1 MINFRDKIR
10 KLLLIFHNFCCKIKT
25 EEVFFYYP
33 AKERKIIMVRII
45 IGLKGSGKTK
55 HLIELA
61 NKAVETS
68 PGNVVCIEKGNKL
81 MFDVRHQVRLVDT
94 DVFGVSGA
102 DQLFGMVCGIISAN
116 YDIKDIF
123 IDSSLKICK
132 DDKEEF
138 VKLIEALNKIT
149 TAREINLVTTASID
163 AADFPVALNKY
174 IL

>member
-1 MINFRDKIR
+1 MIFFK
-10 KLLLIFHNFCCKIKT
+10 FCCTIDT
-25 EEVFFYYP
+25 EEKIFDFIL
-33 AKERKIIMVRII
+33 ERKVFIMVRII

-94 DVFGVSGA
+94 DVFGIENA

-132 DDKEEF
+132 DNKDDF
-138 VKLIEALNKIT
+138 VKLIEALDKIT
-149 TAREINLVTTASID
+149 TQKEINLVTTASID
-163 AADFPVALNKY
+163 IADFPTSLNKY

>member
-1 MINFRDKIR
+1 
-10 KLLLIFHNFCCKIKT
+10 
-25 EEVFFYYP
+25 
-33 AKERKIIMVRII
+33 MVRII

-81 MFDVRHQVRLVDT
+81 IFDVRHQVRLVDT
-94 DVFGVSGA
+94 DIYGISNA
-102 DQLFGMVCGIISAN
+102 DELYGMVCGIMSAN

-132 DDKEEF
+132 DDKAEF
-138 VKLIEALNKIT
+138 VKLIEALDKIT
-149 TAREINLVTTASID
+149 AQREINLVTTASID
-163 AADFPVALNKY
+163 ISDFPAELNKY

>member
-1 MINFRDKIR
+1 
-10 KLLLIFHNFCCKIKT
+10 
-25 EEVFFYYP
+25 
-33 AKERKIIMVRII
+33 MVRII

-81 MFDVRHQVRLVDT
+81 IFDVRHQVRLVDT
-94 DVFGVSGA
+94 DVYGISNA
-102 DQLFGMVCGIISAN
+102 DELFGMVCGIMSAN

-132 DDKEEF
+132 DDKAEF
-138 VKLIEALNKIT
+138 VKLIEALDKIT
-149 TAREINLVTTASID
+149 AQREINLVTTASID
-163 AADFPVALNKY
+163 ISDFPQELNKY

>member
-1 MINFRDKIR
+1 
-10 KLLLIFHNFCCKIKT
+10 
-25 EEVFFYYP
+25 
-33 AKERKIIMVRII
+33 MVRII

-81 MFDVRHQVRLVDT
+81 IFDVRHQVRLVDT
-94 DVFGVSGA
+94 DAFGISNA
-102 DQLFGMVCGIISAN
+102 DELYGMVCGIMSAN

-132 DDKEEF
+132 DDKAEF
-138 VKLIEALNKIT
+138 VKLVEALDKIT
-149 TAREINLVTTASID
+149 NEREINLITTASID
-163 AADFPVALNKY
+163 ISEFPKELNKY

>member
-1 MINFRDKIR
+1 
-10 KLLLIFHNFCCKIKT
+10 
-25 EEVFFYYP
+25 
-33 AKERKIIMVRII
+33 MVRII

-94 DVFGVSGA
+94 DVFGIENA

-132 DDKEEF
+132 DNKDDF
-138 VKLIEALNKIT
+138 VKLIEALDKIT
-149 TAREINLVTTASID
+149 TQKEINLVTTASID
-163 AADFPVALNKY
+163 ISDFPTSLNKY

>member
-1 MINFRDKIR
+1 
-10 KLLLIFHNFCCKIKT
+10 
-25 EEVFFYYP
+25 
-33 AKERKIIMVRII
+33 MVRII

-81 MFDVRHQVRLVDT
+81 IFDVRHQVRLVDT
-94 DVFGVSGA
+94 DAFSITNA
-102 DQLFGMVCGIISAN
+102 DELYGMVCGIISAN

-132 DDKEEF
+132 DDKAQF
-138 VKLIEALNKIT
+138 VKLIEALDKIT
-149 TAREINLVTTASID
+149 TEREINCVTTASID
-163 AADFPVALNKY
+163 ISEFPQELNKY

>member
-1 MINFRDKIR
+1 
-10 KLLLIFHNFCCKIKT
+10 
-25 EEVFFYYP
+25 
-33 AKERKIIMVRII
+33 MVRII

-94 DVFGVSGA
+94 DLYGVAGA
-102 DQLFGMVCGIISAN
+102 DQLFGMVCGILSAN
-116 YDIKDIF
+116 FDIKDIF

-132 DDKEEF
+132 DDKADYI
-138 VKLIEALNKIT
+138 KLINALDKIC
-149 TAREINLVTTASID
+149 ADREINLITTASID
-163 AADFPVALNKY
+163 AADFPVELNKY

>member
-1 MINFRDKIR
+1 
-10 KLLLIFHNFCCKIKT
+10 
-25 EEVFFYYP
+25 
-33 AKERKIIMVRII
+33 MVRII

-81 MFDVRHQVRLVDT
+81 IFDVRHQVRLVDT
-94 DVFGVSGA
+94 DAFGISNA
-102 DQLFGMVCGIISAN
+102 DELYGMVCGIISAN

-132 DDKEEF
+132 DDKAEF
-138 VKLIEALNKIT
+138 VKLVEVLDKIT
-149 TAREINLVTTASID
+149 NEREINLITTASID
-163 AADFPVALNKY
+163 ISDFPKELNKY

>member
-1 MINFRDKIR
+1 
-10 KLLLIFHNFCCKIKT
+10 
-25 EEVFFYYP
+25 
-33 AKERKIIMVRII
+33 MVRII

-81 MFDVRHQVRLVDT
+81 MFDIRHQVRLVDT
-94 DVFGVSGA
+94 DKFNISSA
-102 DQLFGMVCGIISAN
+102 SELYGMVCGIISAN

-123 IDSSLKICK
+123 IDSSLKICN
-132 DDKEEF
+132 DNKEDF
-138 VKLIEALNKIT
+138 IRLIEALDKIT
-149 TAREINLVTTASID
+149 TAKEINCVTTASI
-163 AADFPVALNKY
+163 AEADFPPILNKY

>member
-1 MINFRDKIR
+1 
-10 KLLLIFHNFCCKIKT
+10 
-25 EEVFFYYP
+25 
-33 AKERKIIMVRII
+33 MVRII

-81 MFDVRHQVRLVDT
+81 MFDIRHQVRLVDT
-94 DVFGVSGA
+94 D
-102 DQLFGMVCGIISAN
+102 LFNISSAAELYGIVCGIISAN

-123 IDSSLKICK
+123 IDSSLKICN
-132 DDKEEF
+132 DNKEDF
-138 VKLIEALNKIT
+138 IKLIEALDKIT
-149 TAREINLVTTASID
+149 TAKEINCVTTASI
-163 AADFPVALNKY
+163 AEADFPPILNKY

>member
-1 MINFRDKIR
+1 
-10 KLLLIFHNFCCKIKT
+10 
-25 EEVFFYYP
+25 
-33 AKERKIIMVRII
+33 MVRII

-94 DVFGVSGA
+94 DVFSIGNA
-102 DQLFGMVCGIISAN
+102 DQLYGMVCGIISAN

-132 DDKEEF
+132 DDKAEF
-138 VKLIEALNKIT
+138 VKFIEALDKVT
-149 TAREINLVTTASID
+149 SEKEINCITTASID
-163 AADFPVALNKY
+163 AADFPAELNKY

>member
-1 MINFRDKIR
+1 
-10 KLLLIFHNFCCKIKT
+10 
-25 EEVFFYYP
+25 
-33 AKERKIIMVRII
+33 MVRII

-81 MFDVRHQVRLVDT
+81 IFDVRHQVRLVDT
-94 DVFGVSGA
+94 DVYGISNA
-102 DQLFGMVCGIISAN
+102 DELYGMVCGIMSAN

-132 DDKEEF
+132 DDKAEF
-138 VKLIEALNKIT
+138 VKLIEALDKIT
-149 TAREINLVTTASID
+149 AQREINLITTASID
-163 AADFPVALNKY
+163 ISDFPQELNKY

>member
-1 MINFRDKIR
+1 
-10 KLLLIFHNFCCKIKT
+10 
-25 EEVFFYYP
+25 
-33 AKERKIIMVRII
+33 MVRII

-94 DVFGVSGA
+94 DIFGVENA
-102 DQLFGMVCGIISAN
+102 DQLYGMVCGIISAN

-132 DDKEEF
+132 DDKNEF
-138 VKLIEALNKIT
+138 VKFIEALDKIT
-149 TAREINLVTTASID
+149 TAKEINCITTASID
-163 AADFPVALNKY
+163 AADFPAELNKY

>member
-1 MINFRDKIR
+1 
-10 KLLLIFHNFCCKIKT
+10 
-25 EEVFFYYP
+25 
-33 AKERKIIMVRII
+33 MVRII

-94 DVFGVSGA
+94 DVFGISSA
-102 DQLFGMVCGIISAN
+102 EELYGMVCGIISAN

-132 DDKEEF
+132 NDKDEF
-138 VKLIEALNKIT
+138 VKLIEALDKIT
-149 TAREINLVTTASID
+149 TAKEINLVTTASID
-163 AADFPVALNKY
+163 PADFPASLNKY